1 MSSHSSLPNLSTP
14 VVIQPEPGRFLN
26 RVPLLKRFGVASLAI
41 LLAGQ
46 TLLVGAARAQTT
58 DPALETAPVTPVPE
72 PEPLAVPV
80 TPEAPESAPEP
91 APLPSTSLNESYID
105 STDYS
110 LGATQR
116 SSDLA
121 TTPGRVTPSA
131 SLSGPIGSVAG
142 SGDSLSVVQP
152 APSLSL
158 KDYYYRTVRPPA
170 RLGNGN
176 IRLIFPLSIPAVISS
191 AFGWRVHPISGDQ
204 RFHAGTDLA
213 APLGTPVLAAY
224 AGRVAIADFLGG
236 YGLAVA
242 LEHGKGNH
250 QTLYAHLSEIFVKP
264 GEIVSQGAVIGRVGS
279 TGNSTGPHLHFEFR
293 QLTPEGWVA
302 LDAGTQLEYALAQLV
317 KSMQVAQ
324 GKPQS
329 GLDLGI
335 VNVGAKG
342 EGGKTQG

>member
-1 MSSHSSLPNLSTP
+1 MSSHLSLPHLSTP
-14 VVIQPEPGRFLN
+14 VVIQPEPGHFLK
-26 RVPLLKRFGVASLAI
+26 RASLLQRFGVASLAI

-58 DPALETAPVTPVPE
+58 DPALEAAPATPVPE
-72 PEPLAVPV
+72 PEPLAVPA
-80 TPEAPESAPEP
+80 TPEAEPAPEA

-116 SSDLA
+116 SSELA
-121 TTPGRVTPSA
+121 TAPGRVAPSS
-131 SLSGPIGSVAG
+131 SLSGPLGSVAG

-236 YGLAVA
+236 YGLSVA
-242 LEHGKGNH
+242 LEHGKGNQ

-264 GEIVSQGAVIGRVGS
+264 GEVVPQGAVIGRVGS

-342 EGGKTQG
+342 EGVKLQS